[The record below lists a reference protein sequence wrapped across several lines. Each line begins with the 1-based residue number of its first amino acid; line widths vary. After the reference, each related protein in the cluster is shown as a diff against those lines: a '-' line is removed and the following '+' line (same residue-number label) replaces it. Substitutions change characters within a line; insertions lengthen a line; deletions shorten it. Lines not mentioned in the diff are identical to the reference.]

1 MRFTVDAVPAE
12 QFAQWVTAT
21 RTTGQI
27 LDRQTYGDL
36 AKPSEAVVP
45 FTYRAV
51 APNLFNQILSAGMR
65 MADTSEHP

>member
-1 MRFTVDAVPAE
+1 M
-12 QFAQWVTAT
+12 
-21 RTTGQI
+21 

-51 APNLFNQILSAGMR
+51 ASNLFNHILSSGMR
-65 MADTSEHP
+65 MVDTSERP